1 MDEPLGVEQARPS
14 FDLPTRNGARVLL
27 SSVFGPYCQ
36 DDEYGSRAINPME
49 LFHNQ
54 VTREQG
60 SFSLRVFHPSLGI
73 RLIQANI
80 SAPCTVLDFPTLEIF
95 EHEITSHPYDIIGI
109 SSIVANVGKVK
120 KMCEVVR
127 ALSPR
132 SRIVVGGHVAAIPCL
147 QAMVDADHVVKGE
160 GVEWMRRFLG
170 EDPEA
175 PIRHPAVCS
184 SFGFRFMGLPLPA
197 PRAAMPAVVA
207 PSVGCPMGCDFCCT
221 SAFFGGKGNVHNFFT
236 DGNELF
242 DALCDI
248 DSQLHSSAFFLLDE
262 NFLLQR
268 DRAMQLLKRMREQ
281 NKSWALYVFSSANA
295 IARYSIETL
304 VELGVSWIWLGLE
317 SPGSDYQKLE
327 NANTV
332 EMVRRLREHGITTIG
347 SSIIGLPHHTVEN
360 LREEIEYA
368 ISHETDF
375 HQFMLYTPMPGT
387 PLHEK
392 SLREGSLLPEVP
404 YADIH
409 GQFKFNFQHPKIS
422 RDESKLLLDW
432 AFRRDYERNGP
443 SVYRLF
449 KTMLAGWRRY
459 SKHPDHR
466 VRRRFQREKLVYQ
479 HIMDAG
485 LRAMEYGLALE
496 NRPSARQQVK
506 SLRRQ
511 INVECGGVGRWIGA
525 TAAPILFG
533 ASVLEQL
540 RVARGWRYEPKTR
553 IERRNWGSVHSC
565 AEAQKA

>member
-1 MDEPLGVEQARPS
+1 
-14 FDLPTRNGARVLL
+14 
-27 SSVFGPYCQ
+27 
-36 DDEYGSRAINPME
+36 ME

-80 SAPCTVLDFPTLEIF
+80 SVPCTVLDFPTLEIF
-95 EHEITSHPYDIIGI
+95 RRELTSHPYDIIGL

-120 KMCEVVR
+120 EMCEIAR

-132 SRIVVGGHVAAIPCL
+132 SRIVVGGHVAAIPSL
-147 QAMVDADHVVKGE
+147 EAMVDADHVVKGE

-170 EDPEA
+170 EDPSA
-175 PIRHPAVCS
+175 PIRHPAVSS
-184 SFGFRFMGLPLPA
+184 SFGFRFMGLPLPI
-197 PRAAMPAVVA
+197 PRAALPAVVA

-221 SAFFGGKGNVHNFFT
+221 SAFFGGKGKVHNFFK
-236 DGNELF
+236 DGDELF

-262 NFLLQR
+262 NFLLYR
-268 DRAMQLLKRMREQ
+268 DRAMRLLGRMREQ

-295 IARYSIETL
+295 IAQYSIETL

-317 SPGSDYQKLE
+317 SPVSNYKKLE
-327 NANTV
+327 NTDTIH
-332 EMVRRLREHGITTIG
+332 MVRRLHEHGITTIG
-347 SSIIGLPHHTVEN
+347 SSMVGLPHHTVEN
-360 LREEIEYA
+360 VREEIEYA
-368 ISHETDF
+368 VSHETDF

-387 PLHEK
+387 PLHDRC
-392 SLREGSLLPEVP
+392 LQEGSLLAEVP
-404 YADIH
+404 YADTH
-409 GQFKFNFQHPKIS
+409 GQFKFNFRHPKIS
-422 RDESKLLLDW
+422 RDESKVLLDW

-459 SKHPDHR
+459 SGHPDPR
-466 VRRRFQREKLVYQ
+466 VRRRFRREELIYKP
-479 HIMDAG
+479 IMDAS
-485 LRAMEYGLALE
+485 LRTMEYRLALE
-496 NRPSARQQVK
+496 NRPSAREQVG

-511 INVECGGVGRWIGA
+511 LNAECGGVARWIRA
-525 TAAPILFG
+525 TAVPLLFG

-540 RVARGWRYEPKTR
+540 RAARGWTYEPKTR
-553 IERRNWGSVHSC
+553 IERRNWENRALVR
-565 AEAQKA
+565 

>member
-1 MDEPLGVEQARPS
+1 MDRAKQS
-14 FDLPTRNGARVLL
+14 FDQPVRKDACVLL

-80 SAPCTVLDFPTLEIF
+80 SVPCTVLDFPTLEIF
-95 EHEITSHPYDIIGI
+95 RRELTSHPYDIIGL
-109 SSIVANVGKVK
+109 SAIVANVGKVK
-120 KMCEVVR
+120 KMCEVAR

-132 SRIVVGGHVAAIPCL
+132 SKIVVGGHVAAIPCL
-147 QAMVDADHVVKGE
+147 EAMVDADHVVKGE

-170 EDPEA
+170 EDPSA
-175 PIRHPAVCS
+175 PIRHPAVSS
-184 SFGFRFMGLPLPA
+184 SFGFRFMGLPLPI
-197 PRAAMPAVVA
+197 PRAALPAVVA

-221 SAFFGGKGNVHNFFT
+221 SAFFGGKGKVHNFFK
-236 DGNELF
+236 DGDELF

-262 NFLLQR
+262 NFLLHR
-268 DRAMQLLKRMREQ
+268 DRAMRLLDRMRER

-295 IARYSIETL
+295 IAQYSIETL

-317 SPGSDYQKLE
+317 SPVSDYKKLE
-327 NANTV
+327 NADTID
-332 EMVRRLREHGITTIG
+332 MVRRLHEHGITTIG
-347 SSIIGLPHHTVEN
+347 SSIVGLPHHTVEN
-360 LREEIEYA
+360 VREEIEYA
-368 ISHETDF
+368 VSHETDF

-387 PLHEK
+387 PLHDHC
-392 SLREGSLLPEVP
+392 LQEGSLLPEVP
-404 YADIH
+404 YADTH
-409 GQFKFNFQHPKIS
+409 GQFKFNFRHPKIS
-422 RDESKLLLDW
+422 RDESKVLLDW

-459 SKHPDHR
+459 SGHPDPR
-466 VRRRFQREKLVYQ
+466 VRRRFRREELIYKP
-479 HIMDAG
+479 IMDAS
-485 LRAMEYGLALE
+485 LRTMEYKLALE
-496 NRPSARQQVK
+496 NRPAAREQVK

-511 INVECGGVGRWIGA
+511 LNAECGGVARWIGA
-525 TAAPILFG
+525 TAVPLLFG

-540 RVARGWRYEPKTR
+540 RVARGWTYEPKTR
-553 IERRNWGSVHSC
+553 IERRNWENRALVR
-565 AEAQKA
+565 

>member
-1 MDEPLGVEQARPS
+1 MDRAKQS
-14 FDLPTRNGARVLL
+14 FDQPVRKGARVLL

-36 DDEYGSRAINPME
+36 DDEYGSRTINPME

-80 SAPCTVLDFPTLEIF
+80 SVPCTVLDFPTLEIF
-95 EHEITSHPYDIIGI
+95 GRELTSHPYDVIGL

-120 KMCEVVR
+120 EMCEVAR
-127 ALSPR
+127 TLSPR
-132 SRIVVGGHVAAIPCL
+132 SKIVVGGHVAAIPCL
-147 QAMVDADHVVKGE
+147 EAMVDADHVVKGE

-170 EDPEA
+170 EDPSA
-175 PIRHPAVCS
+175 PIRHPAVSS
-184 SFGFRFMGLPLPA
+184 SFGFRFMGLPLPI
-197 PRAAMPAVVA
+197 PRAALPAVVA

-221 SAFFGGKGNVHNFFT
+221 SAFFGGKGKVHNFFK
-236 DGNELF
+236 DGDELF

-262 NFLLQR
+262 NFLLHR
-268 DRAMQLLKRMREQ
+268 DRAMRLLGRMREQ

-295 IARYSIETL
+295 IAQYSIETL

-317 SPGSDYQKLE
+317 SPVSDYKKLE
-327 NANTV
+327 NADTID
-332 EMVRRLREHGITTIG
+332 MVRRLHEHGITMIG
-347 SSIIGLPHHTVEN
+347 SSIVGLPHHTVEN
-360 LREEIEYA
+360 VREEIEYA
-368 ISHETDF
+368 VSHETDF

-387 PLHEK
+387 PLHDNC
-392 SLREGSLLPEVP
+392 LQEGSLLPEVP
-404 YADIH
+404 YADTH
-409 GQFKFNFQHPKIS
+409 GQFKLNFRHPKIS
-422 RDESKLLLDW
+422 RDESKVLLDW

-459 SKHPDHR
+459 SGHPDPR
-466 VRRRFQREKLVYQ
+466 VRRRFRREELIYKP
-479 HIMDAG
+479 IMDAS
-485 LRAMEYGLALE
+485 LRTMEYRLALE
-496 NRPSARQQVK
+496 NRPSAREQVK

-511 INVECGGVGRWIGA
+511 VNAECGGVARWIGA
-525 TAAPILFG
+525 TTAPLLFG

-540 RVARGWRYEPKTR
+540 RVARGWTYEPKTR
-553 IERRNWGSVHSC
+553 IERRNWENRALVR
-565 AEAQKA
+565 

>member
-1 MDEPLGVEQARPS
+1 MAVDGAKRS
-14 FDLPTRNGARVLL
+14 FETTHKGARVLL

-54 VTREQG
+54 ITREQG

-80 SAPCTVLDFPTLEIF
+80 SAPCTVLDFPTLVIF
-95 EHEITSHPYDIIGI
+95 ERELTSHHYDIIGI
-109 SSIVANVGKVK
+109 SSIVANVGKVA
-120 KMCEVVR
+120 KMCEVAR

-132 SRIVVGGHVAAIPCL
+132 SRIVVGGHVSAIPGL
-147 QAMVDADHVVKGE
+147 EAIVDADHVVKGE
-160 GVEWMRRFLG
+160 GVEWMRLFLG

-175 PIRHPAVCS
+175 PVRHPAVCS
-184 SFGFRFMGLPLPA
+184 SFGFRFMGLPLPL

-221 SAFFGGKGNVHNFFT
+221 SAFFGGKGKVHHFFK
-236 DGNELF
+236 DGDELF

-262 NFLLQR
+262 NFLLHR
-268 DRAMQLLKRMREQ
+268 DRAMQLLGRMRER

-295 IARYSIETL
+295 IAQYSIETL

-317 SPGSDYQKLE
+317 SPGSDYQKLK
-327 NANTV
+327 NADTV
-332 EMVRRLREHGITTIG
+332 DLVRRLREHGITTIG
-347 SSIIGLPHHTVEN
+347 SSIVGLPHHTVEN
-360 LREEIEYA
+360 VREEIEHA

-375 HQFMLYTPMPGT
+375 HQFMLHTPMPGT

-392 SLREGSLLPEVP
+392 TLREGALLPEVP

-409 GQFKFNFQHPKIS
+409 GQFKFNFRHPKIS
-422 RDESKLLLDW
+422 RDESKVLLDW

-459 SKHPDHR
+459 SEHPDPR
-466 VRRRFQREKLVYQ
+466 VRRRFQREKLIYKPV
-479 HIMDAG
+479 MDAV
-485 LRAMEYGLALE
+485 LRTMEYRLALE
-496 NRPSARQQVK
+496 GRPSAGEDVR
-506 SLRRQ
+506 SLRLQ
-511 INVECGGVGRWIGA
+511 LNAEYGGAGRWIGA
-525 TAAPILFG
+525 TAT
-533 ASVLEQL
+533 SVLLAARAVEQL
-540 RVARGWRYEPKTR
+540 RVASGKTYEPKTR
-553 IERRNWGSVHSC
+553 IERRNWGIPTHV
-565 AEAQKA
+565 QVG